1 MKRYMHIL
9 WIIAL
14 VCIFSINLCYAETIW
29 EKRQKALSGEDSQET
44 QETTVPASAPGQA
57 TPVETIST
65 KIENK
70 EIQPVASES
79 IKNNPFNI
87 TVPGQYGSVIESNTG
102 TNGKLII
109 HIQDAHANYEAQKNI
124 AAIAEYLVK
133 TYNANLILREGT
145 STDKNF
151 AYLRDKASL
160 EARKKAAEK
169 LLKDA
174 TITGIDYLTLT
185 SAYPMAFQGIEDKA
199 LYDANKN
206 ALWEMDKFKDSALE
220 YVHNIGRSADL
231 LKQKIYNQDLLA
243 LDKAKKDYED
253 ETIDLLAYYRELNK
267 LVQKKNVNTGE
278 FINFSTLMKIDNF
291 EQNINMAK
299 IRNNTASDEEK
310 ALYKEYQDALKNL
323 NVNKLFKEEP
333 LIESKIK
340 DAVSDNEDQ
349 KQLYGISK
357 SVSIMDK
364 MLSVKLVPEE
374 YSYFIENKK
383 DFNPQAWA
391 GFLKKKSDELGLGL
405 NIPGNYF
412 AISDNLATIE
422 KFYATAG
429 ERDRVFVNKSEERMA
444 GDNAQIAI
452 LIAGGFHTPQ
462 LTNLLSDKGY
472 SYVVISPRVTTKTD
486 DNLYR
491 QALKND

>member
-1 MKRYMHIL
+1 ML

-14 VCIFSINLCYAETIW
+14 ACIFNINLCYAETIW
-29 EKRQKALSGEDSQET
+29 EKQQKVLQSQEEQKT
-44 QETTVPASAPGQA
+44 NEPTETTTVEQEKIQA
-57 TPVETIST
+57 VAQEA
-65 KIENK
+65 
-70 EIQPVASES
+70 ASEES
-79 IKNNPFNI
+79 PFNI
-87 TVPGQYGSVIESNTG
+87 TVPAAYGSVIESSKG

-124 AAIAEYLVK
+124 AAIIEYLIK
-133 TYNANLILREGT
+133 TYDANLILREGA

-151 AYLRDKASL
+151 MYLRKKASI
-160 EARKKAAEK
+160 EARKWAAEK

-174 TITGIDYLTLT
+174 TIAGSDYLALT
-185 SAYPMAFQGIEDKA
+185 SSYPMAFQGIEDKA

-206 ALWEMDKFKDSALE
+206 LLWEMDKFKDSGLE
-220 YVHNIGRSADL
+220 YVRNIGISVDL
-231 LKQKIYNQDLLA
+231 LKQKLYNQDLSA

-253 ETIDLLAYYRELNK
+253 EAIDLMAYYRELNK
-267 LVQKKNVNTGE
+267 LVQKKNIDTGE
-278 FINFSTLMKIDNF
+278 FINFSALVKIDTL
-291 EQNINMAK
+291 EQKINMAK

-323 NVNKLFKEEP
+323 NVNQLFKEEP
-333 LIESKIK
+333 FIESKIK
-340 DAVSDNEDQ
+340 DSVSDNEDQ

-357 SVSIMDK
+357 AVSIMDK
-364 MLSVKLVPEE
+364 MLTVKLVPEE

-383 DFNPQAWA
+383 DFNPQVWA
-391 GFLKKKSDELGLGL
+391 DFLKKKSDELGLGL

-412 AISDNLATIE
+412 AISDNLPTIE

-429 ERDRVFVNKSEERMA
+429 ERDRVFVSKSEERML
-444 GDNAQIAI
+444 GDNAQKAI

-491 QALKND
+491 KALKND